1 MAKGKSVADKRA
13 IILGIFHEK
22 KEPFLLKEIEKLA
35 SKKGV
40 VLQSVQEILKT
51 LTDDDL
57 VKTDKIGTTN
67 WFWSFPSEHATKL
80 EQKKNQCNA
89 ELKAL
94 EKQLKKIEED
104 IENEKTTNKENHA
117 SSSAQD
123 RKNAE
128 MALQAAKDENAKL
141 LKELAKLEES
151 NPELQEQVAKG
162 VDAMRGAADRWTDN
176 LFLVKSWVDKK
187 MGDKEQ
193 TKAFFKQQGVDLNT
207 LDYVQ

>member
-1 MAKGKSVADKRA
+1 MAKGKSDKRA

-80 EQKKNQCNA
+80 EQKKNQCDA

-104 IENEKTTNKENHA
+104 IENEKTTNKENDA

>member
-80 EQKKNQCNA
+80 EQKKNQCDA

-104 IENEKTTNKENHA
+104 IENEKTTNKENDA
-117 SSSAQD
+117 SSSAH
-123 RKNAE
+123 
-128 MALQAAKDENAKL
+128 ENAKL

>member
-57 VKTDKIGTTN
+57 VKTDEIGTTN

-80 EQKKNQCNA
+80 EQNGNQCDEA
-89 ELKAL
+89 LKQLAKELK
-94 EKQLKKIEED
+94 QLDED
-104 IENEKTTNKENHA
+104 IENEKTTNKENDA
-117 SSSAQD
+117 SSSAFFFPCFSSQD
-123 RKNAE
+123 RAK
-128 MALQAAKDENAKL
+128 ALREPPKWPTWLRMCQDSRAAI
-141 LKELAKLEES
+141 
-151 NPELQEQVAKG
+151 G
-162 VDAMRGAADRWTDN
+162 
-176 LFLVKSWVDKK
+176 
-187 MGDKEQ
+187 
-193 TKAFFKQQGVDLNT
+193 
-207 LDYVQ
+207 

>member
-1 MAKGKSVADKRA
+1 
-13 IILGIFHEK
+13 
-22 KEPFLLKEIEKLA
+22 
-35 SKKGV
+35 
-40 VLQSVQEILKT
+40 
-51 LTDDDL
+51 
-57 VKTDKIGTTN
+57 
-67 WFWSFPSEHATKL
+67 
-80 EQKKNQCNA
+80 
-89 ELKAL
+89 
-94 EKQLKKIEED
+94 
-104 IENEKTTNKENHA
+104 
-117 SSSAQD
+117 
-123 RKNAE
+123 

>member
-67 WFWSFPSEHATKL
+67 WFWSFVVGSG
-80 EQKKNQCNA
+80 QK
-89 ELKAL
+89 E
-94 EKQLKKIEED
+94 
-104 IENEKTTNKENHA
+104 
-117 SSSAQD
+117 
-123 RKNAE
+123 
-128 MALQAAKDENAKL
+128 
-141 LKELAKLEES
+141 
-151 NPELQEQVAKG
+151 
-162 VDAMRGAADRWTDN
+162 RGDGIT
-176 LFLVKSWVDKK
+176 S
-187 MGDKEQ
+187 GE
-193 TKAFFKQQGVDLNT
+193 G
-207 LDYVQ
+207 